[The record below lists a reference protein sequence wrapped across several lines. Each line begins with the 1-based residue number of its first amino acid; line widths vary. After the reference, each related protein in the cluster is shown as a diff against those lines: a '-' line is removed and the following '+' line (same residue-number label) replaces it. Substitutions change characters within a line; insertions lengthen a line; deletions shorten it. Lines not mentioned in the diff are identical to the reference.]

1 MVVRPHF
8 LRDSSEMPTDQ
19 LSEVLRLVEARSAI
33 GGGFAVGGKWT
44 TRFELESPLK
54 FMAMVRGSAVL
65 RTDGIAAPIELA
77 VGDVAVLNSRRWA
90 TLSGGHGD
98 GLAAEFTMTEANT
111 FLSVDGR
118 DDDVIIGGHVDV
130 NRVGTEL
137 LVAALPPVVH
147 VRGTG
152 PGASDATGESSAPQ
166 LRELIERLYDE
177 VMEDR
182 IGAGFAINQFAQLLV
197 LAVLRAYI
205 SQADELPAG
214 WLRVLADDRLR
225 PAVRLMHA
233 EPGKPWRLDELAR
246 SAAMSRTSFAERFRD
261 VAGVPPLAYLNRWRM
276 LLAQRALRDGDT
288 RVGPLAVELGYT
300 SESAFS
306 NAFKREVGVS
316 PLRYRSRIRDELS
329 GRGQSIPV

>member
-1 MVVRPHF
+1 
-8 LRDSSEMPTDQ
+8 
-19 LSEVLRLVEARSAI
+19 VE
-33 GGGFAVGGKWT
+33 
-44 TRFELESPLK
+44 LPLK

-65 RTDGIAAPIELA
+65 RTNGVVAPIHMGM
-77 VGDVAVLNSRRWA
+77 GDVVVLNSRRWV
-90 TLSGGHGD
+90 TLSGGQGD
-98 GLAAEFTMTEANT
+98 GLAAEFTMTEANM
-111 FLSVDGR
+111 FLPVDGR
-118 DDDVIIGGHVDV
+118 DDDVLIGGHVDV

-147 VRGTG
+147 VRG
-152 PGASDATGESSAPQ
+152 AAEDAAQ
-166 LRELIERLYDE
+166 LRGLIERLYDE
-177 VMEDR
+177 VIEDR
-182 IGAGFAINQFAQLLV
+182 IGAGFAITQHSQLLV

-214 WLRVLADDRLR
+214 WLRVLADERIR
-225 PAVRLMHA
+225 PAARLMHA

-246 SAAMSRTSFAERFRD
+246 ASAMSRTSFAERFRA
-261 VAGVPPLAYLNRWRM
+261 VAGVPPLTYLNRWRM

-316 PLRYRSRIRDELS
+316 PLRYRSRVRDELS
-329 GRGQSIPV
+329 GRAESVPV

>member
-1 MVVRPHF
+1 MCRPI
-8 LRDSSEMPTDQ
+8 SSPRCYG
-19 LSEVLRLVEARSAI
+19 SSKRAARSAI

-44 TRFELESPLK
+44 TRFEVELPLK

-65 RTDGIAAPIELA
+65 RTNGVVAPIHMGM
-77 VGDVAVLNSRRWA
+77 GDVVVLNSRRWV
-90 TLSGGHGD
+90 TLAGGQGD
-98 GLAAEFTMTEANT
+98 GLAAEFTMTEANM
-111 FLSVDGR
+111 FLPVDGR
-118 DDDVIIGGHVDV
+118 DDVVLIGGHVDV

-147 VRGTG
+147 VRG
-152 PGASDATGESSAPQ
+152 AAEDAAQ
-166 LRELIERLYDE
+166 LRGLIERLYDE
-177 VMEDR
+177 VIEDR
-182 IGAGFAINQFAQLLV
+182 IGAGFAITQHSQLLV

-214 WLRVLADDRLR
+214 WLRVLADERIR
-225 PAVRLMHA
+225 PAARLMHA

-246 SAAMSRTSFAERFRD
+246 ASAMSRTSFAERFRA
-261 VAGVPPLAYLNRWRM
+261 VAGVPPLTYLNRWRM

-316 PLRYRSRIRDELS
+316 PLRYRSRVRDELS
-329 GRGQSIPV
+329 GRAESVPV

>member
-8 LRDSSEMPTDQ
+8 LRDSSGVPTDQ

-44 TRFELESPLK
+44 TRFELEFPLK
-54 FMAMVRGSAVL
+54 FMAMVRGGTVL
-65 RTDGIAAPIELA
+65 RTNGVVAPIELA
-77 VGDVAVLNSRRWA
+77 TGDVVVLNSRRWV
-90 TLSGGHGD
+90 TLSGGQGD
-98 GLAAEFTMTEANT
+98 GLPAEFTMTEANM
-111 FLSVDGR
+111 FLRVDGR
-118 DDDVIIGGHVDV
+118 DDDVLIGGHIDV

-147 VRGTG
+147 VHGTAEHAAPLRG
-152 PGASDATGESSAPQ
+152 
-166 LRELIERLYDE
+166 LIERLYDE
-177 VMEDR
+177 VIEDR
-182 IGAGFAINQFAQLLV
+182 IGAGFAINQHSQLLV

-214 WLRVLADDRLR
+214 WLRVLADERLR

-246 SAAMSRTSFAERFRD
+246 AAAMSRTSFAERFRA
-261 VAGVPPLAYLNRWRM
+261 VAGVPPLTYLNRWRM
-276 LLAQRALRDGDT
+276 LLAQRALRDGDV

-316 PLRYRSRIRDELS
+316 PLRYRSRVRDELS
-329 GRGQSIPV
+329 SGAESVPV

>member
-8 LRDSSEMPTDQ
+8 LRDSSNMATDQ

-33 GGGFAVGGKWT
+33 GGGFAVGGKWM

-65 RTDGIAAPIELA
+65 RTNGIAAPIELA

-90 TLSGGHGD
+90 TLSGGLGD
-98 GLAAEFTMTEANT
+98 GLAAEFTMTEANM

-118 DDDVIIGGHVDV
+118 DDDVVIGGHVDV

-147 VRGTG
+147 VRGS
-152 PGASDATGESSAPQ
+152 AEHAPQ

-177 VMEDR
+177 VIEDR
-182 IGAGFAINQFAQLLV
+182 IGAGFAINQHSQLLV

-214 WLRVLADDRLR
+214 WLRVLADERLR

-233 EPGKPWRLDELAR
+233 EPGRPWRLDELAR
-246 SAAMSRTSFAERFRD
+246 AAAMSRTSFAERFRD
-261 VAGVPPLAYLNRWRM
+261 VAGAPPLTYLNRWRM

-288 RVGPLAVELGYT
+288 RVGPLAIELGYT

-316 PLRYRSRIRDELS
+316 PLRYRSRVRDELS
-329 GRGQSIPV
+329 GRAESVPV